1 MKNTIEIRWHARG
14 GQGAKTA
21 SLLFAEAM
29 LELGKYIQAFPDY
42 GPERTGAPIRA
53 YNRISNKPIRN
64 YSAVTSPDMVIV
76 LDPTLLKNPN
86 TIVGIK
92 EDGVIIINTEKK
104 VQEIKSNLGV
114 NNKIITVPASKISL
128 DILGKNIPNTVMLGA
143 LVKALDLEFKELQK
157 GLKTRLLIKFRK
169 KSEYIKKNLKAIEQA
184 YKLS

>member
-1 MKNTIEIRWHARG
+1 
-14 GQGAKTA
+14 
-21 SLLFAEAM
+21 
-29 LELGKYIQAFPDY
+29 
-42 GPERTGAPIRA
+42 
-53 YNRISNKPIRN
+53 
-64 YSAVTSPDMVIV
+64 MVIV